1 MDSTGGIGCVA
12 ESSDVHD
19 GAGQLKDVAQ
29 LNPRLGVTMEMAT
42 IAATA
47 TAPTASSELVSWWA
61 QPVVPW
67 ARARARARPQA
78 DRVARRGESW
88 EGVGM
93 PVQVDAAG
101 GDAQVICGGRAAGA
115 ARVRASRETP

>member
-1 MDSTGGIGCVA
+1 MDSMGGIGRVT

-19 GAGQLKDVAQ
+19 GAGQLNDVAQ
-29 LNPRLGVTMEMAT
+29 LYPTLGVTMEMAT

-61 QPVVPW
+61 QPVVPR

-78 DRVARRGESW
+78 DRVARRRGE
-88 EGVGM
+88 
-93 PVQVDAAG
+93 
-101 GDAQVICGGRAAGA
+101 
-115 ARVRASRETP
+115 